1 MCFFQDSAIV
11 IDDVST
17 DTTSESETIQ
27 VISSDSSDGQSEY
40 GEPSSKSNNK
50 RQRLP
55 AGDKKKTKKRHVEDS
70 TDDELME
77 KALSIMNQPNDEFD
91 IFGNFVASEMRQI
104 SDVEIRRMVKTEIM
118 RVLITRSSNLISLN
132 TLTPLNGF

>member
-1 MCFFQDSAIV
+1 MANRPLNPITKGNDCQRV
-11 IDDVST
+11 I
-17 DTTSESETIQ
+17 
-27 VISSDSSDGQSEY
+27 
-40 GEPSSKSNNK
+40 
-50 RQRLP
+50 
-55 AGDKKKTKKRHVEDS
+55 KKTKKRHVEDS